1 MRRYTIHQVRIDS
14 LRYLHLLWLER
25 SYHATS
31 FPGSSPTRVKKGPW
45 ERGCL
50 PRVLL
55 CQTRLYSLTVTWGM
69 CSFVITCFITSIGH
83 GEPPMT
89 PDNEELPLNFPIN
102 MTLLS
107 ITTRLKIFQPTQY
120 RQNVQNT
127 TIQRQDANFPRLP
140 SVLFG
145 LCSGVCLGFKGQS
158 TRTTTQQTMKYSG
171 FHFECWKVIG
181 FV

>member
-1 MRRYTIHQVRIDS
+1 MTAIYYLTLCEMLRPLTCYSALVTYRHLKLRRAKFCVRRCEWCKLTEILCDGTSYTWFGLTHCVQ
-14 LRYLHLLWLER
+14 YLHLLWLER

-83 GEPPMT
+83 GEPAMT
-89 PDNEELPLNFPIN
+89 PNNEELQRN
-102 MTLLS
+102 LL
-107 ITTRLKIFQPTQY
+107 TCQPW
-120 RQNVQNT
+120 
-127 TIQRQDANFPRLP
+127 
-140 SVLFG
+140 
-145 LCSGVCLGFKGQS
+145 CSCQ
-158 TRTTTQQTMKYSG
+158 
-171 FHFECWKVIG
+171 
-181 FV
+181 